1 MELVDR
7 LRLTLESR
15 ADRRHAGRELR
26 KRVPRAAHATWRAPP
41 NRPDPVQT
49 LIESGRG
56 RIPHLLPVRYARMRP
71 SPFTFLRGAAAVMAG
86 DLATTPAS
94 LLMVQSCGDCHINN
108 FGTFLTPEGRGVF
121 DINDFDETLPA
132 PFEWDLKRLAI
143 SLVVAAGT
151 YGLSERH
158 GRALAMTCV
167 RSYREWMRQLAEL
180 PPLEAWQT
188 SIDLEEA
195 VAAIE
200 APRLRQ
206 RVEQR
211 LSAGLKSAR
220 RGFDLTDTADG
231 MPVIRDRRPDVFHI
245 PAQERGA
252 RAAFARYGESL
263 PPERRVL
270 LDRYRLEDLAFKV
283 VGVGS
288 VGTFCA
294 IGLFA
299 DADGAT
305 LLLQIKQA
313 TASVLEPFAGASV
326 FANHGQRVVVGQRI
340 MQAASDVFLGWTH
353 DPESGRDL
361 YVRRLKDS
369 RLASVGAVIE
379 EQALPFAARLCG
391 RTLAR
396 AHARSGDAAAISGY
410 MGHGESFD
418 EAIASFAIAYAV
430 QTEQD
435 HQGFLAAIAAGR
447 ITASE
452 AETA

>member
-1 MELVDR
+1 LDR
-7 LRLTLESR
+7 LRLTLETR
-15 ADRRHAGRELR
+15 AERRHAGRELR
-26 KRVPRAAHATWRAPP
+26 KRVPRAAHAVWRPP
-41 NRPDPVQT
+41 PTRPDPVQT
-49 LIESGRG
+49 LIDSGRG
-56 RIPHLLPVRYARMRP
+56 RIPELLPVRYARMRP
-71 SPFTFLRGAAAVMAG
+71 TPFTFLRGAAAVMAA

-108 FGTFLTPEGRGVF
+108 FGSFLTPEGRGVF

-132 PFEWDLKRLAI
+132 PFEWDVKRLAT
-143 SLVVAAGT
+143 SLAVAAAT
-151 YGLSERH
+151 YGMSERH
-158 GRALAMTCV
+158 SRALAMACV

-188 SIDLEEA
+188 SIDLHEA
-195 VAAIE
+195 TAEID

-206 RVEQR
+206 RIEQR
-211 LSAGLKSAR
+211 LAAGLKSAR
-220 RGFDLTDTADG
+220 RGFDLADSADG
-231 MPVIRDRRPDVFHI
+231 APVLRDRRPDVFHI

-252 RAAFARYGESL
+252 RAAFARYAESL

-294 IGLFA
+294 IGLFG
-299 DADGAT
+299 DADGNT

-313 TASVLEPFAGASV
+313 VASVLEPFAGASV
-326 FANHGQRVVVGQRI
+326 FANHGHRVVVGQRI

-353 DPESGRDL
+353 DPETGRDF

-369 RLASVGAVIE
+369 RLAAVGTVIE
-379 EQALPFAARLCG
+379 EQALGFAAKLCG
-391 RTLAR
+391 RALAR
-396 AHARSGDAAAISGY
+396 AHARSGDAAAITGY
-410 MGHGESFD
+410 MGQGEAFD
-418 EAIASFAIAYAV
+418 EAISAFAIAYAL

-435 HQGFLAAIAAGR
+435 HHGFLSAIAAGR
-447 ITASE
+447 IVASE
-452 AETA
+452 AEAT

>member
-1 MELVDR
+1 
-7 LRLTLESR
+7 
-15 ADRRHAGRELR
+15 
-26 KRVPRAAHATWRAPP
+26 
-41 NRPDPVQT
+41 VQT
-49 LIESGRG
+49 LIDTSRG
-56 RIPHLLPVRYARMRP
+56 RIAELLPVRYARMRP
-71 SPFTFLRGAAAVMAG
+71 SAFTFLRGAAAVMAG
-86 DLATTPAS
+86 DLAATPAS

-108 FGTFLTPEGRGVF
+108 FGSFLTPEGHGVF

-132 PFEWDLKRLAI
+132 PFEWDVKRLAT
-143 SLVVAAGT
+143 SLVTAAAS
-151 YGLSERH
+151 YGIGERH
-158 GRALAMTCV
+158 GRALAMACV
-167 RSYREWMRQLAEL
+167 RSYREWMRTLTEL
-180 PPLEAWQT
+180 TPLESWQT
-188 SIDLEEA
+188 TIELHEATAEIDTA
-195 VAAIE
+195 
-200 APRLRQ
+200 RLRQ
-206 RVEQR
+206 RIEQR
-211 LSAGLKSAR
+211 LTAGLKSAR
-220 RGFDLTDTADG
+220 RGFDLAENLDG
-231 MPVIRDRRPDVFHI
+231 VPIIRDRRPNVFHI
-245 PAQERGA
+245 PMHESGA
-252 RAAFARYGESL
+252 RAAFARYADSL

-270 LDRYRLEDLAFKV
+270 LDRYRLADLAFKV

-353 DPESGRDL
+353 DPESGRDF

-369 RLASVGAVIE
+369 RLAAVGAVIE

-410 MGHGESFD
+410 MGQGEAFD
-418 EAIASFAIAYAV
+418 EAIANFALAYAQ

-435 HQGFLAAIAAGR
+435 HHGFLSAIAAGR
-447 ITASE
+447 IVAGE
-452 AETA
+452 GETA